1 MFARLLA
8 LAAALAL
15 AACAQPRDTGPVVL
29 AAASLQ
35 GPLDEIADQ
44 WERSGHQR
52 PVLSY
57 AGSQVH
63 ARQLQAGAPADL
75 VLLADREWMDMLAGG
90 GYLADASRRDLVSN
104 AMVIVRPVGAASAGS
119 TPAGALAGER
129 IAMGEPETVP
139 AGRYG
144 KAALVSLG
152 LWDNVA
158 PRVIPAE
165 SVRAALVLAE
175 RGEVDAAIV
184 YASDAAASD
193 RVRVAARLPE
203 SAHSPIRYPAA
214 RLRTSRH
221 REAASFLE
229 HLVSPEAGA
238 IFARH
243 GFRPLRRGE

>member
-1 MFARLLA
+1 MRIVVALLIA
-8 LAAALAL
+8 LSLAG
-15 AACAQPRDTGPVVL
+15 CSDREDGGPIVL

-35 GPLDEIADQ
+35 GPLNRIADE
-44 WERSGHQR
+44 WARAGHPR
-52 PVLSY
+52 PVISY

-63 ARQLQAGAPADL
+63 ARQVQAGAPADL
-75 VLLADREWMDMLAGG
+75 VFLADREWMDALAAGG
-90 GYLADASRRDLVSN
+90 HLDEAGRRDVVSN
-104 AMVIVRPVGAASAGS
+104 AMVVVRSAGGAATAS
-119 TPAGALAGER
+119 TPAAALASGR

-144 KAALVSLG
+144 RAALVTLG
-152 LWDNVA
+152 LWGSVA

-165 SVRAALVLAE
+165 NVRAALVLTE

-184 YASDAAASD
+184 YASDAAAS
-193 RVRVAARLPE
+193 REVRVAAYLPE
-203 SAHSPIRYPAA
+203 SAHPQIRYPAA
-214 RLRTSRH
+214 RLRTSHH